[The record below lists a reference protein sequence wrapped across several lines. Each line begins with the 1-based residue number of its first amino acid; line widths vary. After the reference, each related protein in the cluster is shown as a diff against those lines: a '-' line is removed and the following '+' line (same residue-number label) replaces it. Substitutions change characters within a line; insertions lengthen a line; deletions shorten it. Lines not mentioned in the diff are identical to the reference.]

1 MPALVDVLGAAVPEA
16 LARSAALLR
25 ADADA
30 LDAWAAS
37 VEDAGDVAA
46 LADLPVAVRTRVL
59 RRAAITAGAA
69 AGSLTAD
76 HVHEIDRLVTDWHGQ
91 GPVSLP
97 GGLVADRSCD
107 RLSFR

>member
-1 MPALVDVLGAAVPEA
+1 M
-16 LARSAALLR
+16 LR

-37 VEDAGDVAA
+37 IPDPCDVVGLAELPAA
-46 LADLPVAVRTRVL
+46 IRTRVL
-59 RRAAITAGAA
+59 RRAAIAAGAR
-69 AGSLTAD
+69 AGSLTSD
-76 HVHEIDRLVTDWHGQ
+76 HVRQIDRLVTDWHGQ
-91 GPVSLP
+91 KAVSLP